1 MKKFEL
7 IRSLNGKWQLAPK
20 RASSTAFILCQM
32 EKMCQI
38 AGSKVTFSN
47 LNLKNDQIDYRKL
60 VGNQKVL
67 FMMVLIILELKVK
80 QSEVSNVPIGTMSHF
95 MSTPFLKT
103 KTIIFAGTLTINQ
116 EDLGAMFSI
125 FK

>member
-1 MKKFEL
+1 MDSITGSLDVWNPKTKETIRSGRNRLKKFEL

-47 LNLKNDQIDYRKL
+47 LNLRYDQINNRKL
-60 VGNQKVL
+60 VGNQNL
-67 FMMVLIILELKVK
+67 WFMTGLIILEVKVK
-80 QSEVSNVPIGTMSHF
+80 QSAVSNVPIGTMSHF
-95 MSTPFLKT
+95 MSTLF
-103 KTIIFAGTLTINQ
+103 
-116 EDLGAMFSI
+116 
-125 FK
+125 